1 MSIDPSEIPPPPAEN
16 DLVAAIHK
24 SPETLALMARRR
36 STKIAEFAE
45 PGPDAAQIEALIRL
59 AARAPDHGKLGPWR
73 FVIISGEARQRAGAA
88 LAQIIA
94 GENDKDASRI
104 EFARTHFMRAP
115 VCVMVVST
123 AGPHPKVPE
132 WEQLLSS
139 GAVCYGLLIA
149 AHAMGFAGAW
159 LTEWPTYD
167 ERARAALGLNAQERI
182 AGLVFLGSAAK
193 PAVERFR
200 PDLPSRISHF

>member
-1 MSIDPSEIPPPPAEN
+1 MSIDPSEIPPPPVEN

-45 PGPDAAQIEALIRL
+45 PGPSAEQIDALIRL
-59 AARAPDHGKLGPWR
+59 AARVPDHGKIGPWR
-73 FVIISGEARQRAGAA
+73 FVIIAGDARRRAGAA
-88 LAQIIA
+88 LADVVA
-94 GENDKDASRI
+94 AENDKDTSRL

-139 GAVCYGLLIA
+139 GAACYGLLIA

-159 LTEWPTYD
+159 LTEWPTYN
-167 ERARAALGLNAQERI
+167 ERARAALGLNPQERI

-200 PDLPSRISHF
+200 PDLASRVSHF